1 MLLIRLSTWDTINL
15 PRLLVICLLLLSH
28 SYHIGVYGTSPRS
41 LHTKYKLAILHQ
53 GLIFRA
59 ELRQLTEN
67 QLCLI
72 YVLDIF
78 INQYTNCSF
87 NVNQIPIGWE
97 LKVNILV
104 KNMEKQDKLIEF
116 YKMNEQLECIYR
128 DFDLELVCNVFWYLR
143 KC

>member
-28 SYHIGVYGTSPRS
+28 SYHIGVYGTSPSS

-59 ELRQLTEN
+59 KLRQLTEN